1 MQSIT
6 LEIPEN
12 VDLPDDLDGESL
24 LDALAMLRKIF
35 GARKPVHSDTQLAWD
50 SDLRKLGRQIL
61 KLEQQ
66 SVTMAAEIE
75 NLQQRQ
81 YLTGTILNT
90 MKGTWESLS
99 RNRPWIREE
108 TGWPKRYMNAGQW
121 ERRMLDACKAG
132 KSLGALSTKGLKDAL
147 KEIIPEAVVQKEYNA
162 TKVDEFTKQY
172 PAYVEWYCTQ

>member
-24 LDALAMLRKIF
+24 LDALAMLRKLF
-35 GARKPVHSDTQLAWD
+35 GARKPVQDDTQLAWD
-50 SDLRKLGRQIL
+50 MDLKKMGKYIV
-61 KLEQQ
+61 KMDQQ
-66 SVTMAAEIE
+66 SVQMAMEIE
-75 NLQQRQ
+75 QLQQRQ
-81 YLTGTILNT
+81 YMMSTVLKGL
-90 MKGTWESLS
+90 KGTWECLS
-99 RNRPWIREE
+99 RTRPWVREE
-108 TGWPKRYMNAGQW
+108 TGWPKRYKNAGQW

-132 KSLGALSTKGLKDAL
+132 KSLGCLSTKGLKEAL
-147 KEIIPEAVVQKEYNA
+147 KDIVPEAVVQKEYNA